1 MHVKIAFRVD
11 KVSQKSNLIKYS
23 STLNKWKMKKK
34 TQMWDFFLEE
44 ETKVRFWKSVHKKEK
59 KTGRQK
65 GSFGTCI

>member
-44 ETKVRFWKSVHKKEK
+44 ETKVRF
-59 KTGRQK
+59 
-65 GSFGTCI
+65 

>member
-34 TQMWDFFLEE
+34 KHKCEIFF
-44 ETKVRFWKSVHKKEK
+44 
-59 KTGRQK
+59 
-65 GSFGTCI
+65 